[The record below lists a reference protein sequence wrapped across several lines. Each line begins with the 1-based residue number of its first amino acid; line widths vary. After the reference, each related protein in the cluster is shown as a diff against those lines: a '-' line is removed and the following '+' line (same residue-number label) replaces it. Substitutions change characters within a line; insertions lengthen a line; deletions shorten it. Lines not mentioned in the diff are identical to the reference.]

1 MSTNINLF
9 DILPSGFFNCLASG
23 SSNRIYADCLL
34 RIYHEYDREIT
45 YRISRNRIRDAIATY
60 LLENHVDYLDD
71 EITTDRNYN
80 QLANSVIRKFCSK
93 EVGWLEE
100 DTDDATYEKHIMMTE
115 EGVFLAE
122 FLQKMMKTEREE
134 FSSYIFNIYNILKNP
149 DQWTDNFYVGG
160 LRSVYRSAK
169 QLSGSLKRLS
179 TFIKKIIERMVRE
192 ETLESLTENIL
203 DYCEGDFVREYSR
216 LTKQQ
221 NIHMYRSFIRSRLE
235 EMQNKE
241 ELYTRLVT
249 ECAKEDE
256 LDLPD
261 AREKV
266 SDMISTMLQFFSV
279 DYDRIMRDI
288 KHKINIYLQIAI
300 GRARFLQNRDSSVR
314 GYVEQTIRVIASQM
328 NTLGWKEE
336 LPESMN
342 GLFLLE
348 TNEFIDT
355 ESIRYPRREQT
366 IRETTFADVEEM
378 TQDDI
383 DRARMAQ
390 EREATNP
397 YSKDKMKTYIETL
410 LGEKTEIHSDD
421 IPMDSKRD
429 LLAALSAVAYGLENG
444 YEIQTEEGYL
454 EAEKM
459 LIKRFK
465 IERRKED
472 K

>member
-1 MSTNINLF
+1 MNTNINLF
-9 DILPSGFFNCLASG
+9 DILPSGFFNCLASV

-45 YRISRNRIRDAIATY
+45 YRISRSRIRDAIAIY

-71 EITTDRNYN
+71 EITTDINYN

-100 DTDDATYEKHIMMTE
+100 DTDDATYEKNIQMTE
-115 EGVFLAE
+115 QGVFLAE
-122 FLQKMMKTEREE
+122 FLQKMMQPEREE
-134 FSSYIFNIYNILKNP
+134 FSSFIFNIYNILKNP
-149 DQWTDNFYVGG
+149 EQWSEDVYVGG
-160 LRSVYRSAK
+160 LRSVYRNAK

-221 NIHMYRSFIRSRLE
+221 NIHMYRSFIRTKLE
-235 EMQNKE
+235 EMQNQG
-241 ELYTRLVT
+241 ELYKRLVS
-249 ECAKEDE
+249 ECAKED
-256 LDLPD
+256 DLEQPD
-261 AREKV
+261 AEIKV
-266 SDMISTMLQFFSV
+266 SDMINTMLQFFSS

-288 KHKINIYLQIAI
+288 KHKINVYLQIAI
-300 GRARFLQNRDSSVR
+300 GRARFLQNRDSNVR
-314 GYVEQTIRVIASQM
+314 GHVEQTIRVIVSEM

-348 TNEFIDT
+348 NNEFIDT
-355 ESIRYPRREQT
+355 DSIRYPRREQT
-366 IRETTFADVEEM
+366 IREATFAEIEEM
-378 TQDDI
+378 TEDDI
-383 DRARMAQ
+383 ERARMAQ
-390 EREATNP
+390 EKEAKNP
-397 YSKDKMKTYIETL
+397 YSKDKMKDYLEKL
-410 LGEKTEIHSDD
+410 LGEKNSIYSED
-421 IPMDSKRD
+421 IPMNSKRD
-429 LLAALSAVAYGLENG
+429 LLSALSAVAYGSENG

-454 EAEKM
+454 EAGSM
-459 LIKRFK
+459 LLKRFK
-465 IERRKED
+465 IERHKEN